1 MAEDKIGDYEIISSL
16 GRGGF
21 GSVYKARAAN
31 GNLVALKILNP
42 QVLDNQKVVKKFFHE
57 AMILA
62 KLDHPNICRLIEFFP
77 DGHNYAIVME
87 YVEGTEL
94 KEILQ
99 QQPNGLMPFDQAFR
113 IAKQSLAAFQYAYEN
128 GILHRDIKPANI
140 MIDNQGNS
148 KIMDFGIAKVA
159 GAATHDTAASMLS
172 VHYTPPERFDPS
184 RAVDARSDIYALGLV
199 FYELFTGRRPF
210 EAEETS
216 QIMFW
221 HLNEIPEPPNTY
233 VSGLPSEVSAAIETA
248 LEKDPDDR
256 FQDFKEFSDALG
268 QGTPGVDYTSQ
279 LVDNEA
285 TTIDQTIIT
294 SPVSPKVIKKRKKR
308 KGAGLPVPLVA
319 GIAAIVV
326 VLIVGGFFAYRAF
339 RPQGQ
344 VSTGLKKETPKPTI
358 AIEGGVLNTKG
369 YTEIA
374 HEKDGSV
381 MIYIPSGE
389 FIMGSDNYSWEQP
402 VQTINLDTYLIDK
415 YPVTNAQFQKFV
427 QETGYI
433 TDAEKSGGGEVKIA
447 RRWRTMEEATWK
459 KPDGAESIV
468 GKEVHPVSQVS
479 YNDALSYCQWAG
491 KDLPTEAQ
499 WEKAARG
506 SAGSVYP
513 WGDTDPDDTT
523 ANFYGFI
530 EGTTAVT
537 SYEKGQSY
545 YGAFDMAGNVY
556 QWCKDWYAG
565 EGSERELENPTGPDT
580 GTTRVL
586 KGGAFT
592 EGSDNLR
599 SASREKAEPNVSRN
613 IYGFRCVK
621 KVE

>member
-1 MAEDKIGDYEIISSL
+1 
-16 GRGGF
+16 
-21 GSVYKARAAN
+21 
-31 GNLVALKILNP
+31 
-42 QVLDNQKVVKKFFHE
+42 
-57 AMILA
+57 
-62 KLDHPNICRLIEFFP
+62 
-77 DGHNYAIVME
+77 ME

-94 KEILQ
+94 KEVL
-99 QQPNGLMPFDQAFR
+99 QQPNGLMPFDQALR

-140 MIDNQGNS
+140 MIDKQGNS

-184 RAVDARSDIYALGLV
+184 RTVDARSDIYALGLV

-221 HLNEIPEPPNTY
+221 HLNEIPEPPETY
-233 VSGLPSEVSAAIETA
+233 VSGLPSEVSTAIETA

-268 QGTPGVDYTSQ
+268 EGTPGIDYTSQ

-285 TTIDQTIIT
+285 TAIDQTIIT
-294 SPVSPKVIKKRKKR
+294 SAVPSKAIKKRKKK
-308 KGAGLPVPLVA
+308 KGSGFSAPLVA
-319 GIAAIVV
+319 GIAAAIVALIVV
-326 VLIVGGFFAYRAF
+326 GFFAFRAF
-339 RPQGQ
+339 LPQDQ
-344 VSTGLKKETPKPTI
+344 VRTEIKKAPKPTI

-369 YTEIA
+369 YTEIT

-381 MIYIPSGE
+381 MIYIPAGE
-389 FIMGSDNYSWEQP
+389 FIIGSDNYSWEQP
-402 VQTINLDTYLIDK
+402 VQTIKLDEYLIDK
-415 YPVTNAQFQKFV
+415 YPVSNSQFQKFV
-427 QETGYI
+427 EETQYI

-447 RRWRTMEEATWK
+447 RRWRAMEGATWR

-468 GKEVHPVSQVS
+468 GREDHPVSQVS
-479 YNDALSYCQWAG
+479 YNDALAYCQWAG

-506 SAGSVYP
+506 PVGSVYP
-513 WGDTDPDDTT
+513 WGDTDPDDTI
-523 ANFYGFI
+523 ANFVDSFI
-530 EGTTAVT
+530 DGTTSIT

-556 QWCKDWYAG
+556 QWCKDWYVG
-565 EGSERELENPTGPDT
+565 EGSERESENPAGPET
-580 GTTRVL
+580 GTDRVL

-592 EGSDNLR
+592 EGFDNLR
-599 SASREKAEPNVSRN
+599 SASREKAEPVVSRN

-621 KVE
+621 KKE